1 MISPNDIKVKA
12 ERKYFSFLQSLV
24 QAIPFTRIVIAGDK
38 TYNKT
43 SLGDFQKDL
52 LALVNQSKEKKGF
65 GFTIDYQIVKTKT
78 IGTQSLPSIIYF
90 DTEKDFLKFLGKEKE
105 VDNFINDW
113 QLIDAHFSELKDWI
127 IRNPTK
133 IIQHQG
139 KWESMLKVCNY
150 FKNCPKPNLY
160 IRELPANVHTKFI
173 ESNQSIISE
182 LLDIIIQNHINPTE
196 REFEKRFHLKFREPL
211 VRFKVLD
218 QKISQTYFSNLDD
231 ISIPVSQFEKLNL
244 PLVKILIV
252 ENKTTLYTT
261 LTLPKMDKTIAI
273 FGQGNAVTNIQNA
286 KWLNDINVLYWG
298 DIDVHGFEMLSRIR
312 KHFKHTQSVLM
323 DNSTFESFFENDS
336 GKPTTDSTTLNLTDN
351 ESDLYNLLKT
361 NNWRLEQEKI
371 PFEYVNKYFELD
383 KNWLLSS
390 RL

>member
-1 MISPNDIKVKA
+1 MISPNEIKTKA
-12 ERKYFSFLQSLV
+12 ERKYVSFLQSIV
-24 QAIPFTRIVIAGDK
+24 QKIPFSRIVIPGDK

-43 SLGDFQKDL
+43 TISDFQKEI

-65 GFTIDYQIVKTKT
+65 GYTLDYQTIKTKT
-78 IGTQSLPSIIYF
+78 IGTQQLPTSIYF
-90 DTEKDFLKFLGKEKE
+90 DTEKDFLKFLGKDKE
-105 VDNFINDW
+105 VEIFINDW
-113 QLIDAHFSELKDWI
+113 QIIHAHFPELKDWI
-127 IRNPTK
+127 TKNPSK

-139 KWESMLKVCNY
+139 KWESILKVCNY

-173 ESNQSIISE
+173 ESNQSIIAE
-182 LLDIIIQNHINPTE
+182 LLDIIIQDHIKLNE
-196 REFEKRFHLKFREPL
+196 KEFEKRFNLKFREPL

-218 QKISQTYFSNLDD
+218 KKISQTYFSNLDD
-231 ISIPVSQFEKLNL
+231 ITIPVSQFENLNL
-244 PLVKILIV
+244 PLKKVLIV

-261 LTLPKMDKTIAI
+261 LTLPKMDGTIAI

-312 KHFKHTQSVLM
+312 KHFNHTQSILM
-323 DNSTFESFFENDS
+323 DKTTFDKYFENDS
-336 GKPTTDSTTLNLTDN
+336 GKPTTDTTVLNLTDN
-351 ESDLYNLLKT
+351 EKELYNLLKT

-371 PFEYVNKYFELD
+371 PFDNVNQYFDNE
-383 KNWLLSS
+383 
-390 RL
+390 

>member
-1 MISPNDIKVKA
+1 MISPNEIKTKA
-12 ERKYFSFLQSLV
+12 ERKYFSFLQDVV
-24 QAIPFTRIVIAGDK
+24 QAISFSRIVIPGDK

-43 SLGDFQKDL
+43 TVGDFQKEI
-52 LALVNQSKEKKGF
+52 LALVNQSKEKRGF
-65 GFTIDYQIVKTKT
+65 GFTIDYQTIKTKS
-78 IGTQSLPSIIYF
+78 IGTQSLPTIIYF

-113 QLIDAHFSELKDWI
+113 QLIHSHFPELKDWI

-133 IIQHQG
+133 IIQRQG
-139 KWESMLKVCNY
+139 KWESIIKVCNY
-150 FKNCPKPNLY
+150 FRNYPKPNLY

-173 ESNQSIISE
+173 ESNQSIIAE
-182 LLDIIIQNHINPTE
+182 LLDVIIQNHINLNE
-196 REFEKRFHLKFREPL
+196 RKFEKRFNLKFREPL

-218 QKISQTYFSNLDD
+218 KGISKSFFSNLDD
-231 ISIPVSQFEKLNL
+231 ISIPVSQFESLKL
-244 PLVKILIV
+244 PLKQVLIV

-312 KHFKHTQSVLM
+312 KHFNHTQSVLM
-323 DNSTFESFFENDS
+323 DKSTFDKYFENES
-336 GKPTTDSTTLNLTDN
+336 GKPTTDTTNLNLTDN
-351 ESDLYNLLKT
+351 ERELYNLLKT

-371 PFEYVNKYFELD
+371 PFDYVNRHFDNE
-383 KNWLLSS
+383 
-390 RL
+390 